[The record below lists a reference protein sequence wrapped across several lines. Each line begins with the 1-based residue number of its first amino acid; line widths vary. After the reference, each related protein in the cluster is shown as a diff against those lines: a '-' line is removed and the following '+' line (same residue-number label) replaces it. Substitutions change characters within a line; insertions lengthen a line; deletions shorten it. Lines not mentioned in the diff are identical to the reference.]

1 MKPLSALAPRA
12 LKLLVVGVPLI
23 LAALYLGLIAADRY
37 VSESTVSVRRASSDA
52 SAIPGAALLL
62 AGVSPPATQ
71 DTLVLTRYLHS
82 LALLLRLDQELG
94 LRAHYASETLDL
106 PFRLAPDSSQE
117 QFLHYWRQRVQVSFD
132 TTTSLLTVRVQA
144 FDPVFA
150 QKVNQRLLD
159 ESEKFVNES
168 SHQIAREQLRFA
180 EGEAKTAGDRVEQA
194 RDKLLAFQSKNRLLD
209 PTAQARASGTITAE
223 LQGSLAR
230 REAELKGLLAYL
242 NDAAPQ
248 VRSLRGEI
256 KALQEQIEAERNRAT
271 TDNRAS
277 GRLTALAAEFQ
288 GLELRAQFALDA
300 YKLALGAVENA
311 RIEATRKLKSLVVVE
326 PPSLAQTAEYP
337 LRLYNLVTVLVA
349 SLLLYAIVRLVLA
362 TIREHQD

>member
-1 MKPLSALAPRA
+1 MKPLTSLPPRA
-12 LKLLVVGVPLI
+12 LKLLVIGLPLL
-23 LAALYLGLIAADRY
+23 LAALYFGFIAADRY
-37 VSESTVSVRRASSDA
+37 VSEATVSVRQASSDA
-52 SAIPGAALLL
+52 SALPGAALLL

-71 DTLVLTRYLHS
+71 DTLVLTRYVHS
-82 LALLLRLDQELG
+82 LALLLRLDEELG
-94 LRAHYASETLDL
+94 LRKHYASESLDL
-106 PFRLAPDSSQE
+106 PFRLASDSSQE
-117 QFLHYWRQRVQVSFD
+117 QFLHYWRQRVQVGFD
-132 TTTSLLTVRVQA
+132 ATTSLLTVRVQA
-144 FDPVFA
+144 FDPAFA
-150 QKVNQRLLD
+150 QSVNQRILE

-168 SHQIAREQLRFA
+168 SHRIAREQLRFA
-180 EGEAKTAGDRVEQA
+180 DGEARAAGERVEQA
-194 RDKLLAFQSKNRLLD
+194 KNALLTFQSKNRLLD
-209 PTAQARASGTITAE
+209 PGAQARASGIITAE

-256 KALQEQIEAERNRAT
+256 KALQQQIDAERERAT
-271 TDNRAS
+271 TNTRAS
-277 GRLTALAAEFQ
+277 QRLNALAADFQ
-288 GLELRAQFALDA
+288 GLELRAEFAVDA

-326 PPSLAQTAEYP
+326 PPSLPQTAEYP
-337 LRLYNLVTVLVA
+337 QRLYNLVTVLVA